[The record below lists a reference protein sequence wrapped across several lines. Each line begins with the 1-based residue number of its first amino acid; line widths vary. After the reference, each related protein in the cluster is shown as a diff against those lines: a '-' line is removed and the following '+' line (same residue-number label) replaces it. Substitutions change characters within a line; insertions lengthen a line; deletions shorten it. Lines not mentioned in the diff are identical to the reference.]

1 MTLKEVIDQM
11 PRNEEWAE
19 SYVKFVPKFI
29 EEAASGKDLS
39 EWDRTVADEYLGK
52 VSNCVSSLRTRYFS
66 KEHRKLIKDNWSGL
80 APMLKR
86 LADNQDEPDF
96 ELYKDIDEFI
106 TSLISANY
114 PASIHRMVAGLQPN
128 LLCTIVADKHLKCLF
143 DLLAQYVPDSVE
155 EYSGDWYRDSY
166 NMQKAIRTQ
175 ISENAGCRDLGTYAW
190 LIKEYLENVTQIEDK
205 SMEPTEKYV
214 RLLEANYNMVLYG
227 APGTG
232 KTFLARQIAEA
243 MHAEVEMV
251 QFHPSY
257 DYTDFV
263 EGLRPVMG
271 NDGNLGF
278 QRRDGVFKRFCKRA
292 IEQSG
297 TGHADNFEEAW
308 GRLMAEF
315 DTVDYIDV
323 PLSKTAKRDSFRI
336 ELNEYGT
343 GLASRTYENDEFRK
357 GEWIKGR
364 SMFFNY
370 DQIYNVY
377 RGLSGVPKGGFD
389 NYRRHIVNMMKQ
401 RFGLKDYVA
410 GNTEVDTGKKYVF
423 IIDEINRG
431 EISKI
436 FGELFFSI
444 DKGYREDKTVVDTQY
459 QNLVPSD
466 DVFAEG
472 FRVPKNVY
480 IIGTMNDIDRSVES
494 IDFAMRRRF
503 VWVEVAAEESAKRM
517 PLNDEA
523 RKRMRQLNE
532 AISSQDI
539 GLNRSYHIGGAY
551 FIGVDDFG
559 QLWDMRLE
567 SLLREYLRGD
577 MDEDKKIAILKQK
590 YFE

>member
-1 MTLKEVIDQM
+1 MTLKEIIDRM

-190 LIKEYLENVTQIEDK
+190 LIKEYLENIAQIEDK

-297 TGHADNFEEAW
+297 TGRTDNFEEAW

-401 RFGLKDYVA
+401 RLGLKDYVA

-559 QLWDMRLE
+559 QLWNMRLE